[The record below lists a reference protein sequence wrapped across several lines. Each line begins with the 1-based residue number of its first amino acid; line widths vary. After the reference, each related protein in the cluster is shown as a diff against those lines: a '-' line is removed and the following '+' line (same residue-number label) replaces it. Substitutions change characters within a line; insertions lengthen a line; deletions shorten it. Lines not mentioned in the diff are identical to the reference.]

1 MRPIKRNYALITAA
15 LLVAT
20 LGACGDDGG
29 DNPLAEAERAMAA
42 LDEGRITLEL
52 NATAGADDAATG
64 PVGFRMEGPF
74 SFAGDGSLPVL
85 DLEYTRLLGQNEQ
98 TSRVLSTGEA
108 MYVVADGETTAVP
121 ANATGGLRL
130 GDGDGD
136 GGFADLGIA
145 GWIEQPVT
153 SKAKD
158 GSRIVTGEV
167 DVADLLADLARTGAQ
182 AGIGLDADDLDGDAA
197 ESLRRQVRHS
207 EMVVETGADDLP
219 RSVRATVDFGGDL
232 PPKLAEVLGPYAST
246 RILLTL
252 GIERL
257 AEPLRVAAPRGA

>member
-1 MRPIKRNYALITAA
+1 MCRTKRNRVLIASA
-15 LLVAT
+15 VLVAA
-20 LGACGDDGG
+20 LGACGDDGH
-29 DNPLAEAERAMAA
+29 DNPLADAERAMAE
-42 LDEGRITLEL
+42 LNEGRITLEL
-52 NATAGADDAATG
+52 NATAGAAEATG

-74 SFAGDGSLPVL
+74 SFTGDGALPVL
-85 DLEYTRLLGQNEQ
+85 DLQYTRLLGQNEQ

-108 MYVVADGETTAVP
+108 MYVVADGQTTAVP

-136 GGFADLGIA
+136 DGFADLGIA

-167 DVADLLADLARTGAQ
+167 DVADLLSDLARTGAQ

-197 ESLRRQVRHS
+197 ENLRRQVKRS
-207 EMVVETGADDLP
+207 EMVVEIGADDLP
-219 RSVRATVDFGGDL
+219 RSVQATVDFGDDL
-232 PPKLAEVLGPYAST
+232 PPKLTEVLGPYAST
-246 RILLTL
+246 RIHLTL
-252 GIERL
+252 SIERL

>member
-1 MRPIKRNYALITAA
+1 MRTRNRALITAA
-15 LLVAT
+15 ALVAA

-29 DNPLAEAERAMAA
+29 DHPLADAERAMAE
-42 LDEGRITLEL
+42 LKEGRITLEL
-52 NATAGADDAATG
+52 NATAGADEPTG
-64 PVGFRMEGPF
+64 PVGFRMEGPY
-74 SFAGDGSLPVL
+74 SFTGDGTLPVL
-85 DLEYTRLLGQNEQ
+85 DLQYTRLLGQNEQ

-108 MYVVADGETTAVP
+108 MYVVADGQTTEVP

-167 DVADLLADLARTGAQ
+167 DVADLLSDLARTGAQ
-182 AGIGLDADDLDGDAA
+182 AGIGLDAKDLDGDAA
-197 ESLRRQVRHS
+197 ERLRRQVQRS
-207 EMVVETGADDLP
+207 EMTVEMGADDLP
-219 RSVRATVDFGGDL
+219 RTVRATVDFGDDVPSRL
-232 PPKLAEVLGPYAST
+232 SEVLGPYAST
-246 RILLTL
+246 RIHLIL